1 MPAIAHPYETVPPDF
16 LRPYPV
22 TSGNYQAARR
32 ALAIEV
38 APQNVAIARNH
49 VASVVSSWR
58 LHIDSARRAETP
70 GARAYLLH
78 RAATSRRAIA
88 EWLRWQRRFEEDA
101 SNH

>member
-38 APQNVAIARNH
+38 APQNAAIARQH
-49 VASVVSSWR
+49 VASVISSWR
-58 LHIDSARRAETP
+58 RHISSARHNATP
-70 GARAYLLH
+70 GARAYSLH
-78 RAATSRRAIA
+78 RAATSRRAAA

-101 SNH
+101 AQ